1 MTTSTLKRRTAATG
15 AAGLIA
21 LGGLAVGFVS
31 PASASTTPPTKYSC
45 TSPVLPQP
53 VPASVVGIVKL
64 PTSIKAGKSMAG
76 LPAVMKVTLPDAL
89 IHGLAT
95 QLGFTK
101 LGGTVKK
108 ASLQV
113 GRTNTLPLGTLT
125 IPSTKV
131 PPAGQDMKLRA
142 SGKTAKTAHAPR
154 KVGRYN
160 VKMPKSFTFNPKSDA
175 QVQTGPLACTLAGK
189 AGSFGTLRV
198 HR

>member
-1 MTTSTLKRRTAATG
+1 MSSSTLRRRTAATG

-31 PASASTTPPTKYSC
+31 PADATTAPATKYSC
-45 TSPVLPQP
+45 TSPVLPAP
-53 VPASVVGIVKL
+53 VPASVVGSVKL
-64 PTSIKAGKSMAG
+64 PTRIKAGKSMAG
-76 LPAVMKVTLPDAL
+76 LPAVMRVTLPDVL

-101 LGGTVKK
+101 LGGTVKN
-108 ASLQV
+108 AALQV
-113 GRTNTLPLGTLT
+113 GKTNKLPLGTLT
-125 IPSTKV
+125 IPSTPV
-131 PPAGQDMKLRA
+131 PPSGQDMKLKA
-142 SGKTAKTAHAPR
+142 SGKTAKSAHAPKR
-154 KVGRYN
+154 VGKYT

-175 QVQTGPLACTLAGK
+175 KVQTGPLACTLAGK

>member
-1 MTTSTLKRRTAATG
+1 MTSSTLKRRTAATG

-31 PASASTTPPTKYSC
+31 PASASQAPPTRYSC
-45 TSPVLPQP
+45 TSPVLPKP

-64 PTSIKAGKSMAG
+64 PTSIKAGRSMAG

-95 QLGFTK
+95 QLGFTM
-101 LGGTVKK
+101 LGGNVKN
-108 ASLQV
+108 AALQV
-113 GRTNTLPLGTLT
+113 GKTNKLPLGTLT
-125 IPSTKV
+125 IPMTKV
-131 PPAGQDMKLRA
+131 PPSGQNMKLKA
-142 SGKTAKTAHAPR
+142 SGKTAKSARAP
-154 KVGRYN
+154 KQVGRYT

-175 QVQTGPLACTLAGK
+175 KVQTGPLACKLSGK

-198 HR
+198 LR